1 MEFLNEVRPQYAVIS
16 VGKDNTYGHPHP
28 ELLERLEKI
37 GAKVLRTD
45 ELGTIV
51 IRSDGNSIFTC

>member
-1 MEFLNEVRPQYAVIS
+1 M
-16 VGKDNTYGHPHP
+16 
-28 ELLERLEKI
+28 LERLEKI

-51 IRSDGNSIFTC
+51 IRSDGNMMNGKGTYVKDGQNYSAVWKNDIPAKAIE